1 MAVRITKILASR
13 QYNRVA
19 DKNLV
24 PAAVLVLLA
33 VKHGEHHVL
42 FTKRSDK
49 VKCHKGEISFP
60 GGTVDP
66 GDTDL
71 LHTALREGKEEIG
84 LMPHDVA
91 ILGRLDD
98 MVTVTT
104 GFVITPYVGII
115 PYPYPFQIN
124 AEEIAELFLAPLKTL
139 AEGWRSKTS
148 GISSTGIKNTGLTF
162 YYQEKIIWGATARIL
177 NQFMDLVNDE

>member
-1 MAVRITKILASR
+1 MKHITPMARRITKILASR
-13 QYNRVA
+13 QFSLIA

-24 PAAVLVLLA
+24 PAAVLLLLA
-33 VKHGEHHVL
+33 VKQGKHHVL

-49 VKCHKGEISFP
+49 VECHKGEISFP

-71 LHTALREGKEEIG
+71 LHTALRDGKEEIG

-98 MVTVTT
+98 MATVTT

-139 AEGWRSKTS
+139 AEAWRSKRT
-148 GISSTGIKNTGLTF
+148 GISPTGKKTTGLTF
-162 YYQEKIIWGATARIL
+162 YYQEKTRST
-177 NQFMDLVNDE
+177 